1 MYKSKLFIILKYYVY
16 LNNAIILYMSIISI
30 ITQKGGVGKTTTAIH
45 VGAALAQKKGTN
57 VLLIDF
63 DSQKNLSMGYGI
75 GDDFPYTVKN
85 FLDNNGEFRLKHH
98 GSSNVYILAGDALLE
113 EEENYN
119 RDTLKINL
127 QNLLEQMSF
136 DYVLIDCP
144 PRPLMKKLTLG
155 EMALCASDYVIS
167 PIEAEQYS
175 FAGIDN
181 LLPAFLNIKEKYNPK
196 LEFLGFFFN
205 KVLTNTV
212 NFRKYTEIITQDKDA
227 NEYFLKT
234 YIRQDMNV
242 EKAKQEGKNIFQIN
256 TASRAA
262 EDYKNLVK
270 ELKSK
275 IKMYEH

>member
-1 MYKSKLFIILKYYVY
+1 
-16 LNNAIILYMSIISI
+16 MSVISI

-45 VGAALAQKKGTN
+45 VGAALAKKKGVN

-75 GDDFPYTVKN
+75 EDDYPYTVKN
-85 FLDNNGEFRLKHH
+85 FLDNTGEFRLKHH

-113 EEENYN
+113 EEESYS
-119 RDTLKINL
+119 RDTLKNNL
-127 QNLLEQMSF
+127 HNLLEQMPF

-155 EMALCASDYVIS
+155 EMALCASDYVMS

-181 LLPAFLNIKEKYNPK
+181 LLPAFLNIKEKHNPG

-212 NFRKYTEIITQDKDA
+212 NFRKYSEMIKQEA
-227 NEYFLKT
+227 GASEYFFKT
-234 YIRQDMNV
+234 FIRQDMNI
-242 EKAKQEGKNIFQIN
+242 EKAKQEGKNIFQVN
-256 TASRAA
+256 SSSRAA

-270 ELKSK
+270 EIKSK
-275 IKMYEH
+275 IKTYESQSV

>member
-1 MYKSKLFIILKYYVY
+1 MFIFVKLHY
-16 LNNAIILYMSIISI
+16 LYMSIISI

-45 VGAALAQKKGTN
+45 VGAALAQKKSSN

-75 GDDFPYTVKN
+75 DDDFPYTVKN
-85 FLDNNGEFRLKHH
+85 FLDNTGEFRLKHQ
-98 GSSNVYILAGDALLE
+98 GSTNIYILAGDALLE

-119 RDTLKINL
+119 RDTLKVNL
-127 QNLLEQMSF
+127 NNLLSQMPF

-181 LLPAFLNIKEKYNPK
+181 LLPAFLNIKEQYNPK

-212 NFRKYTEIITQDKDA
+212 NFRKYSEMIKQESDA
-227 NEYFLKT
+227 SDYFFKT
-234 YIRQDMNV
+234 FIRQDMNI

-256 TASRAA
+256 TESRAA
-262 EDYKNLVK
+262 EDYKNLIK
-270 ELKSK
+270 EIKTK
-275 IKMYEH
+275 IKKYES

>member
-1 MYKSKLFIILKYYVY
+1 
-16 LNNAIILYMSIISI
+16 MSVISI

-45 VGAALAQKKGTN
+45 VGAALAQKKGVN
-57 VLLIDF
+57 VLIIDF

-75 GDDFPYTVKN
+75 EDDYPYTVRN
-85 FLDNNGEFRLKHH
+85 FLDNTGDFRLKHH

-113 EEENYN
+113 EEENYT
-119 RDTLKINL
+119 RDTLKKNL
-127 QNLLEQMSF
+127 VNLLEQMPF

-181 LLPAFLNIKEKYNPK
+181 LLPAFMNIKENYNPD
-196 LEFLGFFFN
+196 LQFLGFFFN

-212 NFRKYTEIITQDKDA
+212 NFRKYSEMINQEKDA
-227 NEYFLKT
+227 NDYFFKT
-234 YIRQDMNV
+234 FIRQDMNI
-242 EKAKQEGKNIFQIN
+242 EKAKQEGKNIFQISVG
-256 TASRAA
+256 SRAA

-270 ELKSK
+270 EIKSK
-275 IKMYEH
+275 IKRYES

>member
-1 MYKSKLFIILKYYVY
+1 
-16 LNNAIILYMSIISI
+16 MSIISI

-45 VGAALAQKKGTN
+45 VGAALAKKKGVN

-75 GDDFPYTVKN
+75 EDDYPYTVKN
-85 FLDNNGEFRLKHH
+85 FLDNTGEFRLKHH

-113 EEENYN
+113 EEESYS
-119 RDTLKINL
+119 RDTLKNNL
-127 QNLLEQMSF
+127 HNLLEQMPF

-155 EMALCASDYVIS
+155 EMALCASDFVMS

-181 LLPAFLNIKEKYNPK
+181 LLPAFLNIKEKHNPN

-212 NFRKYTEIITQDKDA
+212 NFRKYSEMIKQEA
-227 NEYFLKT
+227 GASEYFFKT
-234 YIRQDMNV
+234 FIRQDMNI
-242 EKAKQEGKNIFQIN
+242 EKAKQEGKNIFQVN
-256 TASRAA
+256 SSSRAA

-270 ELKSK
+270 EIKSK
-275 IKMYEH
+275 IKTYESQSV

>member
-1 MYKSKLFIILKYYVY
+1 
-16 LNNAIILYMSIISI
+16 MSVISI
-30 ITQKGGVGKTTTAIH
+30 ITQKGGVGKTTTVIH
-45 VGAALAQKKGTN
+45 VGAALAQKKGIN

-75 GDDFPYTVKN
+75 EDDYPYTIRN
-85 FLDNNGEFRLKHH
+85 FLDNSGEFRLKHH

-113 EEENYN
+113 EEENYTRN
-119 RDTLKINL
+119 TLKDNL
-127 QNLLEQMSF
+127 QNLLEQMPF

-155 EMALCASDYVIS
+155 EMALCASNYVMS

-181 LLPAFLNIKEKYNPK
+181 LLPSFLNIKEKYNPN

-212 NFRKYTEIITQDKDA
+212 NFRKYSEMIKQEKDA
-227 NEYFLKT
+227 SDYFFKT
-234 YIRQDMNV
+234 FIRQDMNI
-242 EKAKQEGKNIFQIN
+242 EKAKQEGKNIFQVN
-256 TASRAA
+256 KNSRAA
-262 EDYKNLVK
+262 EDYTDLIK
-270 ELKSK
+270 EMKLK
-275 IKMYEH
+275 IKKYES

>member
-1 MYKSKLFIILKYYVY
+1 
-16 LNNAIILYMSIISI
+16 MSIISI
-30 ITQKGGVGKTTTAIH
+30 VTQKGGVGKTTTAIH
-45 VGAALAQKKGTN
+45 VGAALAAKKGTN

-63 DSQKNLSMGYGI
+63 DSQKNLSLGYGI
-75 GDDFPYTVKN
+75 EDDFPYTIRN
-85 FLDNNGEFRLKHH
+85 FLDNTGDFRLKHH

-113 EEENYN
+113 EEENYD

-127 QNLLEQMSF
+127 GNLLDQMPF

-155 EMALCASDYVIS
+155 EMALCASDFAIS

-181 LLPAFLNIKEKYNPK
+181 FLPSFMKIKENHNPK
-196 LEFLGFFFN
+196 LQFLGFFFN

-212 NFRKYTEIITQDKDA
+212 NFRKYSELIKVEEGASD
-227 NEYFLKT
+227 YFFKT

-256 TASRAA
+256 SSSRAA
-262 EDYKNLVK
+262 EDYKYLVK
-270 ELKSK
+270 EIKSK
-275 IKMYEH
+275 IKNYES